1 MKVNEFVLAVESVSG
16 KYTNEVLKKLII
28 KFIMESWTEN
38 ELDNVYKIFIET
50 FHVEYGK
57 QPGVSVFAD
66 IYKQQNPSEAKAE
79 QAWSDMLPYNSGH
92 SVLCTDP
99 AAQEAVKSMGGWD
112 EFCEYRG
119 RDNHWCHQDFISR
132 YASLQLSAR
141 NAQPEVLKG
150 FAAKYYRKAIAREDV
165 KVIGDQARGQ
175 AMIAIAM
182 QDQLASSQGLK
193 HIQDLIKIPQEATR

>member
-1 MKVNEFVLAVESVSG
+1 MNAVEAYYCSYENAFKKEIVFT
-16 KYTNEVLKKLII
+16 YVRTNFKVD
-28 KFIMESWTEN
+28 
-38 ELDNVYKIFIET
+38 ELDNLFKILRQKYPSQYKTPPDEHIFHTLSNES
-50 FHVEYGK
+50 
-57 QPGVSVFAD
+57 P
-66 IYKQQNPSEAKAE
+66 EAKAE
-79 QAWSDMLPYNSGH
+79 QAWAEMLRYNSGH

-119 RDNHWCHQDFISR
+119 RDNHWCHQDFAAR

-150 FAAKYYRKAIAREDV
+150 FAAKYYRKPIAREDV

-175 AMIAIAM
+175 AMLEIAM
-182 QDQLASSQGLK
+182 QNISGYLPGLK